1 MCYVFQAS
9 MRGRDSRMN
18 RSMEER
24 YVIRSQIPSLT
35 QKLLYYGEDLS
46 LKREVILYRIVNLPN
61 ESVDEYISKFK
72 KASSFV
78 HPGFQHILDTSIEE
92 HSIFI
97 VLKHRSGKPILPQLK
112 QQSWT
117 FSRIIS
123 MISDLGVS
131 MLDGM
136 EAQITGYSV
145 GVENLWL
152 GDDNRLSII
161 NYWEDGESK
170 FTGPLGLCSLIIQLS
185 SGSMQIPNPYIA
197 LDDYLLQIDRLQAS
211 TEQKSALIKLVRRA
225 YHGQASLSS
234 LVIGLQGLLHLTQ
247 TTEKM
252 DSPVTNAIPTASRRQ
267 TQQATI
273 PTNLEILPS
282 ESDYDDE
289 DEDEAKTPFY
299 RRMGIVI
306 PGLIVAAFLMW
317 VLWPTSQTPKNPS
330 ETDPANQ
337 VQTPAPQ
344 ATTVPPQATASPDR
358 SQIGDGVDT
367 TIPNLIGMTQADA
380 ENEAKASGLHYN
392 YNLEIN
398 TAAKGTVFKQDPAP
412 DTKAKKG
419 DNVTFWVSK
428 GSS

>member
-1 MCYVFQAS
+1 
-9 MRGRDSRMN
+9 
-18 RSMEER
+18 MEER
-24 YVIRSQIPSLT
+24 YIIRSQIPSLS

-46 LKREVILYRIVNLPN
+46 LQREVILYRIVNLQN
-61 ESVDEYISKFK
+61 ESVNEYIRKFK
-72 KASSFV
+72 NASSFV

-136 EAQITGYSV
+136 EEQITGYSV

-152 GDDNRLSII
+152 GDDDRLSVI
-161 NYWEDGESK
+161 NYWEDGDSK

-185 SGSMQIPNPYIA
+185 SGSIQIPNPYTA

-211 TEQKSALIKLVRRA
+211 SEQKGALIKLVRRA

-247 TTEKM
+247 SIIEKM
-252 DSPVTNAIPTASRRQ
+252 DAPVTNLAPASSRRQ
-267 TQQATI
+267 AHKPAAI
-273 PTNLEILPS
+273 PANLEILPS
-282 ESDYDDE
+282 EPDYEDE
-289 DEDEAKTPFY
+289 DEDEVKTPFY
-299 RRMGIVI
+299 KRMGVVI
-306 PGLIVAAFLMW
+306 PGLIIAVFLVW
-317 VLWPTSQTPKNPS
+317 VLWPSSQTPKKPS
-330 ETDPANQ
+330 DTDPANFI
-337 VQTPAPQ
+337 QTPAPQ
-344 ATTVPPQATASPDR
+344 TTTEPPQATASPDGP
-358 SQIGDGVDT
+358 QIGDGVDT
-367 TIPNLIGMTQADA
+367 FIPNLIGMTQADA
-380 ENEAKASGLHYN
+380 EKQAIASGLHYN
-392 YNLEIN
+392 YIVEIN
-398 TAAKGTVFKQDPAP
+398 PEAKGTVFKQDPAP
-412 DTKAKKG
+412 DTKAQKG

-428 GSS
+428 

>member
-1 MCYVFQAS
+1 
-9 MRGRDSRMN
+9 MN

-24 YVIRSQIPSLT
+24 YIIRSQIPSLT

-46 LKREVILYRIVNLPN
+46 LQREVILYRIVNLPI

-92 HSIFI
+92 HAIFI

-112 QQSWT
+112 QQSWS
-117 FSRIIS
+117 FSQIIS

-136 EAQITGYSV
+136 EEQITGYSV

-161 NYWEDGESK
+161 NYWEDGDSK

-211 TEQKSALIKLVRRA
+211 SEQKNALIKLVRRA

-247 TTEKM
+247 TNIEKT
-252 DSPVTNAIPTASRRQ
+252 DIPVSNPILAASRRQ
-267 TQQATI
+267 TEQQVTPPA
-273 PTNLEILPS
+273 NLEILPS
-282 ESDYDDE
+282 ESDYEDE
-289 DEDEAKTPFY
+289 DEDEVKTPFY

-306 PGLIVAAFLMW
+306 PGLIVAAFLIW

-330 ETDPANQ
+330 ETDPANL
-337 VQTPAPQ
+337 VQTPTPQTTTEAPQ
-344 ATTVPPQATASPDR
+344 PTASPDR
-358 SQIGDGVDT
+358 SQTGAGEDT
-367 TIPNLIGMTQADA
+367 TVPNLIGMTQANA
-380 ENEAKASGLHYN
+380 EKQAKASGLHYDF
-392 YNLEIN
+392 NLEIN
-398 TAAKGTVFKQDPAP
+398 TEAKGTVFKQNPAP
-412 DTKAKKG
+412 DTKVKKG